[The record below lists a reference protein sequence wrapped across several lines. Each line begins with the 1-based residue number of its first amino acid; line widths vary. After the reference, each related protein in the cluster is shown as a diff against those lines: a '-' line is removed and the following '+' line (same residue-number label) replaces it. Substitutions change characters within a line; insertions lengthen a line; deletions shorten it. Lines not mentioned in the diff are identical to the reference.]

1 MMRRST
7 EIVAVAALL
16 AIALTVPMVG
26 MVAADNHADHSVT
39 TDTTALTSGTEE
51 MVEITVTNSENS
63 DLVSPIIEIPLRNG
77 LSVAGDRRSTS
88 GGTEFVDGVTVE
100 TDSGTES
107 RTAFIDSSSFRGTDA
122 VYVEGVEVPGNG
134 ERTYTVPLEV
144 SGSSEITLETD
155 VRPLNNEDQNIRVS
169 ETIDPAAE
177 GTIDASYT
185 DATAGGDITIS
196 GSQIDSRSASGSIS
210 SDVPGGQS
218 YTVYTTLPALNENI
232 SISGLQVAELG
243 TETVQFTN
251 PPTDSANTPIVVG
264 QTGSQARVVDGS
276 SVRTTTMGTAETN
289 TTQTVTFDLL
299 VGSGQTVVT
308 VGTSND
314 LPMVAVDSTTG
325 VDSDS
330 YDSDSGVAILEN
342 DDAID
347 ATTTV
352 DFEGRLVGDVTADG
366 TVDGAD
372 ASSVADGVASNETDS
387 LTDYADVDDNGEI
400 SAVEAMYIQQYAEM
414 NRTADYSAVTGGG
427 S

>member
-1 MMRRST
+1 
-7 EIVAVAALL
+7 
-16 AIALTVPMVG
+16 
-26 MVAADNHADHSVT
+26 
-39 TDTTALTSGTEE
+39 
-51 MVEITVTNSENS
+51 
-63 DLVSPIIEIPLRNG
+63 
-77 LSVAGDRRSTS
+77 
-88 GGTEFVDGVTVE
+88 
-100 TDSGTES
+100 
-107 RTAFIDSSSFRGTDA
+107 
-122 VYVEGVEVPGNG
+122 
-134 ERTYTVPLEV
+134 
-144 SGSSEITLETD
+144 
-155 VRPLNNEDQNIRVS
+155 
-169 ETIDPAAE
+169 
-177 GTIDASYT
+177 
-185 DATAGGDITIS
+185 
-196 GSQIDSRSASGSIS
+196 
-210 SDVPGGQS
+210 
-218 YTVYTTLPALNENI
+218 
-232 SISGLQVAELG
+232 
-243 TETVQFTN
+243 
-251 PPTDSANTPIVVG
+251 
-264 QTGSQARVVDGS
+264 
-276 SVRTTTMGTAETN
+276 MGTAETN